1 MKRRHFLRLTLMTG
15 MAASAA
21 VLGGCGFQLRGTQRQ
36 RHIPPIA
43 LDGDT
48 RSLVARN
55 LTVELNN
62 LGNGIDEEAPWRLTL
77 SSPTLEQRR
86 LGGEDSGSQEHEFT
100 LEIQVSVQER
110 SSGGYA
116 LNNQTLSVISRQ
128 RLNDDD
134 LLNRESLIEETRLTL
149 SRRLAQ
155 RVVERIS
162 ALEAF
167 E

>member
-1 MKRRHFLRLTLMTG
+1 MTRRHFLRLSLITG

-21 VLGGCGFQLRGTQRQ
+21 MLGGCGFQLRGTQRQ
-36 RHIPPIA
+36 RNIPPIA
-43 LDGDT
+43 LEGDT

-62 LGNGIDEEAPWRLTL
+62 LGNGIDEDAPWRMTL

-86 LGGEDSGSQEHEFT
+86 LGGKDSGSQEHEFT
-100 LEIQVSVQER
+100 LEINVSVQAR
-110 SSGGYA
+110 SSNGYA
-116 LNNQTLSVISRQ
+116 MNNQTLSVISRQ

-167 E
+167 K

>member
-1 MKRRHFLRLTLMTG
+1 MTRRHFLRLTLMAGIT
-15 MAASAA
+15 ASA
-21 VLGGCGFQLRGTQRQ
+21 VMLGGCGFQLRGIQRQ
-36 RHIPPIA
+36 GKIPPMA

-62 LGNGIDEEAPWRLTL
+62 LGNGMDEEAPWRLTL

-100 LEIQVSVQER
+100 LKVDVSVQER
-110 SSGGYA
+110 SSDGYA
-116 LNNQTLSVISRQ
+116 LNNQTLTVISRQ

>member
-1 MKRRHFLRLTLMTG
+1 MKRRHFLRLTLIAG

-21 VLGGCGFQLRGTQRQ
+21 MLSGCGFQLRGTQRQ
-36 RHIPPIA
+36 RNIPPIA
-43 LDGDT
+43 LEGDT

-55 LTVELNN
+55 LMVELNN
-62 LGNGIDEEAPWRLTL
+62 LGNGVDDKAPWRMTL

-100 LEIQVSVQER
+100 LKIRVSVQER

-116 LNNQTLSVISRQ
+116 LNNQMLNVTSRQ

-155 RVVERIS
+155 RIVERII

>member
-36 RHIPPIA
+36 RHIPPMA
-43 LDGDT
+43 LEGDT

-55 LTVELNN
+55 LSVELNN
-62 LGNGIDEEAPWRLTL
+62 LGNGLDEEAPWRLTL

-86 LGGEDSGSQEHEFT
+86 LGGEESGSQEHEFT
-100 LEIQVSVQER
+100 LEIQVSVQEQ

-116 LNNQTLSVISRQ
+116 LNSQTLSVISRQ
-128 RLNDDD
+128 RLNDD